1 MAEYEYQCEK
11 CDYVLTVKM
20 SMKEYSSKLKYD
32 CPDCGTQVKRI
43 ITAPA
48 IHFGA
53 GFFKDGYESAKNV
66 KKSKTDDGE

>member
-1 MAEYEYQCEK
+1 MIYLFYNTETEEYREVE
-11 CDYVLTVKM
+11 M
-20 SMKEYSSKLKYD
+20 SMKEYSSKLKYN
-32 CPDCGTQVKRI
+32 CPNCGTQVKRV

-66 KKSKTDDGE
+66 KTPTDGE

>member
-11 CDYVLTVKM
+11 CSYNLVVMM
-20 SMKEYSSKLKYD
+20 SMKEYSSKLKYN
-32 CPDCGTQVKRI
+32 CPNCGTRVKRV

-66 KKSKTDDGE
+66 KKSTTDDGE

>member
-1 MAEYEYQCEK
+1 MPVYEYQCEK
-11 CDYVLTVKM
+11 CSYNLVVMM
-20 SMKEYSSKLKYD
+20 SMKEYSYKLKYK
-32 CPDCGTQVKRI
+32 CPNCGTQVKRV

-66 KKSKTDDGE
+66 KKSTTDDGE

>member
-1 MAEYEYQCEK
+1 MAEYEYKCEE

-32 CPDCGTQVKRI
+32 CPKCGTQVRRV
-43 ITAPA
+43 ITASPV
-48 IHFGA
+48 HFGA

-66 KKSKTDDGE
+66 KKSTTDDGE

>member
-11 CDYVLTVKM
+11 CSYNLVVMM

-32 CPDCGTQVKRI
+32 CPNCRTQVKRV

-53 GFFKDGYESAKNV
+53 GFFKDGYESAKNI
-66 KKSKTDDGE
+66 KKTQSDDGE